1 MSKEKSDSRVQQG
14 EVFYQIHENYND
26 LNDMMIREI
35 ELASV
40 HDGLTGSYR
49 EQMWMK
55 FFRDMIPMK
64 YAMAQGVIIIDSYGG
79 VSKEVDIAVFDE
91 QYTPYVFQYNTLK
104 FIPIEA
110 VVMVIEC
117 KSTDYDPEKLKK
129 WYDQIDKLK
138 THPTGIAR
146 TLRELSSGLTIPSQ
160 TGTRPIRVLASMKP
174 IVKTSTLDKTKADL
188 GKWFD
193 FIIVESSTA
202 SDSAHRQ
209 KSWKLDVLVAKEG
222 NTLNWWLDELSKR
235 EVIQRKEG
243 EEASH
248 KDVQTMNEA
257 ARAES
262 DSPIVHETT
271 LTGDDWVDFCDEN
284 KNFGNLKLSDLKIP
298 QNPLLTLKLQLNQL
312 LMLINNPMLFPH
324 FAYAKAFRDWI
335 PKFEQRTADNR
346 GEE

>member
-1 MSKEKSDSRVQQG
+1 MSEEKQDRRVRQG

-26 LNDMMIREI
+26 LNGMMIREI

-40 HDGLTGSYR
+40 HDGLTGNHR

-110 VVMVIEC
+110 VAMVIEC
-117 KSTDYDPEKLKK
+117 KSTDYEPEKLKK
-129 WYDQIDKLK
+129 WFGEIAKLK

-188 GKWFD
+188 GEWFD
-193 FIIVESSTA
+193 FIIVESSAA
-202 SDSAHRQ
+202 SENTNRQ
-209 KSWKLDVLVAKEG
+209 KKWKLDVLVAKEG
-222 NTLNWWLDELSKR
+222 NTLKWWLNELSKK
-235 EVIQRKEG
+235 EVVKQKEG
-243 EEASH
+243 EEPSD
-248 KDVQTMNEA
+248 KEVQATNEA
-257 ARAES
+257 ES
-262 DSPIVHETT
+262 VKSVPLINDETT
-271 LTGDDWVDFCDEN
+271 LTGDDWVVYYDES
-284 KNFGNLKLSDLKIP
+284 KQFENLTLSDLKIP

-346 GEE
+346 DGE